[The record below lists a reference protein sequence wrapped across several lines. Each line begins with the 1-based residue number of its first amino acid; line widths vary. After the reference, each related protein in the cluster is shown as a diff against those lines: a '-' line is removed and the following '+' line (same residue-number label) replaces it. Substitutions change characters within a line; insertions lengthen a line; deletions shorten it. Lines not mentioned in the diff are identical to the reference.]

1 MKKFLVGVY
10 VGASAIFMW
19 GMFIEIQRMT
29 EIMKHNYIWS
39 EEETDD

>member
-19 GMFIEIQRMT
+19 GMFIELQRMT
-29 EIMKHNYIWS
+29 EVINGYQS
-39 EEETDD
+39 

>member
-19 GMFIEIQRMT
+19 GMFIELQRMT
-29 EIMKHNYIWS
+29 EVINNAKLV
-39 EEETDD
+39 D